1 MQYIDDLLIGSP
13 SKEACEA
20 DSLALLK
27 ALAAKGH
34 KVGRLP
40 DYAKPFTLYTHAVGG
55 FSQTV
60 LTDAW
65 GKGATGGLLQ

>member
-20 DSLALLK
+20 DYLALLK
-27 ALAAKGH
+27 ALAANSH

-40 DYAKPFTLYTHAVGG
+40 DYAKPFTLSGVPASRGSGQVR
-55 FSQTV
+55 SR
-60 LTDAW
+60 
-65 GKGATGGLLQ
+65 